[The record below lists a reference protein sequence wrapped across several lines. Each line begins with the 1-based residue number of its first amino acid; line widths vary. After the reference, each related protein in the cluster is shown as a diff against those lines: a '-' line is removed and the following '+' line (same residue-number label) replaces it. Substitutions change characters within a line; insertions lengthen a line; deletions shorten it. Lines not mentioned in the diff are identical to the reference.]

1 MVDSISVNQILTHWY
16 ATILLSLCYSLHQA
30 KEFVISGQI
39 FEDFSSLLIKTLPG
53 QNLINVVT
61 TTTLAKN

>member
-30 KEFVISGQI
+30 REFIISGQI
-39 FEDFSSLLIKTLPG
+39 FEDVYALSIKTLPG
-53 QNLINVVT
+53 QNLIKVVT